1 MSPPDHYE
9 LSLRCRRKAEQEIEQ
24 NDLLTAA
31 EMMWGAV
38 VHAIKFVAPT
48 DIRDT
53 LHSHRDIKQALPA
66 IDARIPVVNLQRLF
80 GHGEALHRYFYPCP
94 LTRTPGQEQLPPVPA
109 VAGNAAGLTQEEG
122 TRCRY
127 RNLAS
132 WNG

>member
-80 GHGEALHRYFYPCP
+80 GHGEALHRYFY
-94 LTRTPGQEQLPPVPA
+94 RVHLPEHQV
-109 VAGNAAGLTQEEG
+109 
-122 TRCRY
+122 
-127 RNLAS
+127 RNNFRQCQRLLGMLLA
-132 WNG
+132 